1 MEKIEEANSSDLN
14 DRETTER
21 NKKSSDRQEIVEM
34 DDFVPKKTLSPQNIS
49 MSTISS
55 KQKQLTQKEI
65 TPLVKAVSPTNMAFL
80 EYDQVQTLD
89 KPIHHPSMASMKT
102 KMIRKSTEV
111 QIVHVDNTTKG
122 VMKELASFL
131 DQKPTRKSMTRV
143 ASAAGQ

>member
-1 MEKIEEANSSDLN
+1 MEKIEEAVSSDLN

-34 DDFVPKKTLSPQNIS
+34 DEFVPKKTISPQNIS

-80 EYDQVQTLD
+80 EYDQV
-89 KPIHHPSMASMKT
+89 
-102 KMIRKSTEV
+102 
-111 QIVHVDNTTKG
+111 
-122 VMKELASFL
+122 
-131 DQKPTRKSMTRV
+131 
-143 ASAAGQ
+143 

>member
-80 EYDQVQTLD
+80 EYDQV
-89 KPIHHPSMASMKT
+89 
-102 KMIRKSTEV
+102 
-111 QIVHVDNTTKG
+111 
-122 VMKELASFL
+122 
-131 DQKPTRKSMTRV
+131 
-143 ASAAGQ
+143 